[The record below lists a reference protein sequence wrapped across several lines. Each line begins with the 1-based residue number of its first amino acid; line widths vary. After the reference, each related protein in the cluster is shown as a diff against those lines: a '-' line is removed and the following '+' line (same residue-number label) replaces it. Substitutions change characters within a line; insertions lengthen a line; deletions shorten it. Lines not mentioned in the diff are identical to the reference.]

1 MDKPVGPICDHGR
14 VVVSDRASVG
24 APSEVLAP
32 PRWLDRL
39 DRLVEDWNLRVI
51 GRLGLAGTVLIMI
64 GSFGA
69 GALPAND
76 PSRTFPVVGLLRH
89 GTAGLHAAL
98 GFYYLGLV
106 LLVMAWLVLG
116 RLLLTGSTSGY
127 LPAGRLVVNPA
138 QLRRMIIG
146 WMLPLLISMPLAS
159 SDLYSYAAQG
169 QLVRHGLDP
178 YTTTPADLP
187 AVDLGKFL
195 DNVAWKWVDTP
206 SPYGPLWVA
215 MSKWLA
221 VGTGDH
227 ALISVLLL
235 RLLPFAAVLA
245 IAWLLPMLAE
255 RYARRADL
263 ALWLAVANPLI
274 LVHTVG
280 GGHNDAVMVAL
291 MLAGLVLASRP
302 NADWRHL
309 LGALALTTLAA
320 AIKSPALVAVAFV
333 VPIYLSGRP
342 ELRSRGW
349 LRYCALAAGIVVA
362 VFTVVSLIAGVGLGW
377 TKQVSSG
384 APVINFMS
392 LPTLLAVGYRA
403 AIGAAHAGTLVDATV
418 RGFRTAG
425 TVVSG
430 LLLCYLWVRALRQ
443 RGQPR
448 TVLKLLTVALFSV
461 VVLGPAVQP
470 WYFSWALTV
479 GAALVLSPRKI
490 FWVATGSIGL
500 TLLTRPMGSSLEA
513 VAYIP
518 AVIIAAMAA
527 RTLLGPIVQRR
538 T

>member
-1 MDKPVGPICDHGR
+1 M
-14 VVVSDRASVG
+14 VVSDRASVG
-24 APSEVLAP
+24 APSEALAP

-106 LLVMAWLVLG
+106 LLVVAWLALG

-127 LPAGRLVVNPA
+127 LPAGRPVVNPA
-138 QLRRMIIG
+138 ELRRIVIG
-146 WMLPLLISMPLAS
+146 WMLPLLVSMPLAS

-178 YTTTPADLP
+178 YSMTPADLP

-221 VGTGDH
+221 VGTGNH

-245 IAWLLPMLAE
+245 IAWLLPMLAD
-255 RYARRADL
+255 RYARRPDL

-302 NADWRHL
+302 DADWRHL

-333 VPIYLSGRP
+333 VPIYESGRT
-342 ELRSRGW
+342 ELRWPSR
-349 LRYCALAAGIVVA
+349 LRHCALAAGILVA
-362 VFTVVSLIAGVGLGW
+362 VFAVVSLIAGVGLGW

-403 AIGAAHAGTLVDATV
+403 AIGAAHAGTVVDPTV
-418 RGFRTAG
+418 RGFRTVG

-430 LLLCYLWVRALRQ
+430 LLLCYLWVRAMRQ
-443 RGQPR
+443 CSQPKR
-448 TVLKLLTVALFSV
+448 VLKLLVVALFSV

-479 GAALVLSPRKI
+479 GAALLLSPRKV

-513 VAYIP
+513 MAYLP
-518 AVIIAAMAA
+518 AVLAAAMAA
-527 RTLLGPIVQRR
+527 RALLGPIVQRR
-538 T
+538 N

>member
-1 MDKPVGPICDHGR
+1 MAVGEHTE
-14 VVVSDRASVG
+14 AG
-24 APSEVLAP
+24 ALPAAAAP
-32 PRWLDRL
+32 PPWLDRL
-39 DRLVEDWNLRVI
+39 DRLVADWNLRTI
-51 GRLGLAGTVLIMI
+51 GRLGLAGTVLITI
-64 GSFGA
+64 GSLGA

-76 PSRTFPVVGLLRH
+76 PSRTFPLVGLLRH
-89 GTAGLHAAL
+89 GTAGLRAAL

-106 LLVMAWLVLG
+106 LLIVAWLVLG

-127 LPAGRLVVNPA
+127 LPAGRPVVNPA
-138 QLRRMIIG
+138 RLRTMIIG
-146 WMLPLLISMPLAS
+146 WMLPLLVSMPLAS
-159 SDLYSYAAQG
+159 SDLYSYAAQA

-215 MSKWLA
+215 MSKWVA
-221 VGTGDH
+221 VGIGNH

-245 IAWLLPMLAE
+245 IAWLLPMLAD
-255 RYARRADL
+255 RYGRRPDL

-274 LVHTVG
+274 LVHAVG

-291 MLAGLVLASRP
+291 ILAGLVLASRP
-302 NADWRHL
+302 EANWRHL
-309 LGALALTTLAA
+309 LAALALTTLAA
-320 AIKSPALVAVAFV
+320 AVKSPGLVAVAFV
-333 VPIYLSGRP
+333 LPIYLGRRP
-342 ELRSRGW
+342 DLRWPGW
-349 LRYCALAAGIVVA
+349 LRHCLLAAGIVVA

-377 TKQVSSG
+377 TRQVSSG

-403 AIGAAHAGTLVDATV
+403 AIGAAHAGTLVDGTV

-425 TVVSG
+425 TVLSG
-430 LLLCYLWVRALRQ
+430 LLLCYLWIRAMRQ

-448 TVLKLLTVALFSV
+448 LVLKLLTVALFSV

-470 WYFSWALTV
+470 WYFSWALTI
-479 GAALVLSPRKI
+479 GAALILSPRKI
-490 FWVATGSIGL
+490 FWVATASIGL

-513 VAYIP
+513 AAYLP
-518 AVIIAAMAA
+518 AVIAAALAA
-527 RTLLGPIVQRR
+527 RALLGPIIQRQD
-538 T
+538 